1 VSEGPRSSIHR
12 AKRTQKKK
20 EKEKEEEQE
29 QEKEKEKEKENEK
42 IKKITYGD
50 WLNAGI
56 AVYW

>member
-29 QEKEKEKEKENEK
+29 KEKEKENEK